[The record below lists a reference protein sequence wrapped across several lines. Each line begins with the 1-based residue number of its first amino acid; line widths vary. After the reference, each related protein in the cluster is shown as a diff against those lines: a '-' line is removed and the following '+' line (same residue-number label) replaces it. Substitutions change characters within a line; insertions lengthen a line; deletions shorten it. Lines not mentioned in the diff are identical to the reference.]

1 MKVYLVP
8 NSIVNYTKFVS
19 SKLLIYFVI
28 SNGKG
33 CKHAQARVFWAWQV
47 SLKTHQEVL
56 LDMFLSWAIAQGY
69 ISLLTFSSDQF
80 FCNKYLFG
88 LFFGVCV
95 CCHFLCPGV
104 SASLLLKSYL
114 KGFHDISLC
123 NFCLPIAICCQ
134 TGTEVWIE
142 LKLY

>member
-1 MKVYLVP
+1 MVFLIFGSLKNNLMKVYLVP

-69 ISLLTFSSDQF
+69 ISLLTFSCDQF

-95 CCHFLCPGV
+95 LSFPLPWCQCFSTIKKLFKRL
-104 SASLLLKSYL
+104 SWYFSL
-114 KGFHDISLC
+114 
-123 NFCLPIAICCQ
+123 
-134 TGTEVWIE
+134 
-142 LKLY
+142 